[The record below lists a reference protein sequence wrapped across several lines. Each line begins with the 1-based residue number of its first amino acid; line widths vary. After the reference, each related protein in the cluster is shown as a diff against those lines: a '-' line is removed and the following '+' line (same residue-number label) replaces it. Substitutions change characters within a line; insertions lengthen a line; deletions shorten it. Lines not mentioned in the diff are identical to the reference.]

1 MMAVDI
7 GEWAG
12 ALAEGVEM
20 TSRPALGTALEQVC
34 AALGA
39 GSPID
44 LSVLAVVLAPDVDP
58 GRRPATRAR
67 LRSLLG
73 ARADGALDRLEAVG
87 LVHVSETIV
96 ADAHAL
102 ALLNGSHVL
111 HPRLRPSC
119 RVIALDADVGDWAW
133 EDLPCSAEAV
143 SAAAR
148 VGPVRLWLAGA
159 RGAFAQAAAAAVAS
173 KLGVPLLVVDA
184 EQALSAD
191 PTLATTAPLLFREAW
206 LRDAA
211 TCVLNADALFADANT
226 SDPARALAAAL
237 AADGGVTVLAGESS
251 VPHGLLECA
260 ERPLGVVTLNLG
272 TGSAAARDRSWA
284 DAIAATGLTV
294 AAEERRRLARR
305 FGLDRD
311 EIRAACVRAAAR
323 LRLDIDET
331 PGAALMAAARAA
343 RSHRLAAVATR
354 VEPRAGWDDL
364 QLPPDTRAQL
374 HELVD
379 LVSQREHIWDAGGF
393 GRSTAR
399 GRGVSALFAGASGT
413 GKTTAAEVVAG
424 RARARSL
431 PHRPRGASSPSRSAR
446 PRRTSTGSSP
456 AAQGANA
463 VLLFDEADAIFGKR
477 SEVHD
482 AHDRYANVEIAY
494 LLQRIEDYDGVAIL
508 TSNLRHH
515 LDEAFLRRLTCAITF
530 PIPDDD
536 ARLRL
541 WAGAW
546 PPAIAVDEGVDR
558 AALADRY
565 RLSGGA
571 VRNVAVYAAHLAAAR
586 AEPVTAGDVFV
597 ALRREHA
604 KLGVALEEPPI

>member
-1 MMAVDI
+1 MKAVDV
-7 GEWAG
+7 GEWVC
-12 ALAEGVEM
+12 ALADGGEV
-20 TSRPALGTALEQVC
+20 TSRPALGAALEAVC

-39 GSPID
+39 GLPID
-44 LSVLAVVLAPDVDP
+44 LSVLAVVLAADVDP
-58 GRRPATRAR
+58 RREPPTRAR

-73 ARADGALDRLEAVG
+73 ARADGAVDRLEAVG
-87 LVHVSETIV
+87 LVHVSETVV
-96 ADAHAL
+96 ADAHAR
-102 ALLNGSHVL
+102 ALLSGSHTL
-111 HPRLRPSC
+111 HPQLRRSC
-119 RVIALDADVGDWAW
+119 RIEVPGIRDGADGW
-133 EDLPCSAEAV
+133 EDLPCSGHAV
-143 SAAAR
+143 VAAAR
-148 VGPVRLWLAGA
+148 GGPVRVWLAGV
-159 RGAFAQAAAAAVAS
+159 RGAVAQAAAASVAGE
-173 KLGVPLLVVDA
+173 LGVALLVVDI
-184 EQALSAD
+184 EQALLAD
-191 PTLATTAPLLFREAW
+191 PTLGATAPLLFREAW
-206 LRDAA
+206 IRDAV
-211 TCVLNADALFADANT
+211 TCALNADALFAGGAGAG
-226 SDPARALAAAL
+226 PARSLAAAL
-237 AADGGVTVLAGESS
+237 AADGGVTVLAGESR
-251 VPHGLLECA
+251 VLHGLLECA
-260 ERPLGVVTLNLG
+260 ERPLGLVVLARAA
-272 TGSAAARDRSWA
+272 GSAGARDRWWA
-284 DAIAATGLTV
+284 HAIDAAGLAIPAA
-294 AAEERRRLARR
+294 ERRRIAAR
-305 FGLDRD
+305 FALDND
-311 EIRAACVRAAAR
+311 EIKAACVRAAAG
-323 LRLDIDET
+323 LRLQTDDS
-331 PGAALMAAARAA
+331 PVAALMAAARAA

-354 VEPRAGWDDL
+354 VEPRATWDDL

-379 LVSQREHIWDAGGF
+379 LVAHRERIWDAGGF

-424 RARARSL
+424 ALGLDLYRIDLAGLVSKWVGETEKNLDRVFA
-431 PHRPRGASSPSRSAR
+431 
-446 PRRTSTGSSP
+446 

-477 SEVHD
+477 SEIHD

-536 ARLRL
+536 ARRRL

-546 PPAIAVDEGVDR
+546 PAAIDVDQAVDR

-586 AEPVTAGDVFV
+586 GEPVSATDVFV

-604 KLGVALEEPPI
+604 KLGVTLEDVPV

>member
-1 MMAVDI
+1 MAVDV

-12 ALAEGVEM
+12 ALAEGIEM

-58 GRRPATRAR
+58 RRRPATRAR

-102 ALLNGSHVL
+102 ALLNGSHAL

-119 RVIALDADVGDWAW
+119 RVVAPDADVGDWAW

-159 RGAFAQAAAAAVAS
+159 RGAFAQAAAAAVAR

-184 EQALSAD
+184 EQALVAD

-211 TCVLNADALFADANT
+211 TCVLNADALFADAIT

-272 TGSAAARDRSWA
+272 TGSAVARDRSWA
-284 DAIAATGLTV
+284 DAIEATGLTV
-294 AAEERRRLARR
+294 RAEERRRLARR

-374 HELVD
+374 QELVD

-399 GRGVSALFAGASGT
+399 GRGVSALIAGASGT

-424 RARARSL
+424 ALGLDLYRIDLAGLVSKWVGETEKNLDRVFA
-431 PHRPRGASSPSRSAR
+431 
-446 PRRTSTGSSP
+446 

-477 SEVHD
+477 SEIHD

-586 AEPVTAGDVFV
+586 AESVTAGDVFV

-604 KLGVALEEPPI
+604 KLGVALEEAPI